1 MNEAQN
7 VTEIA
12 RNISDYGFMVVV
24 CAVFLILSMGLMVT
38 CFKWFK
44 SVIEKIMG
52 DYSKQ
57 LEKIQETATSNN
69 EAMVDIAEGL
79 IPETQLRIKNI
90 SGAYFDLASHQVM
103 HLIKKIRTENH
114 IIDREATDTKV
125 HTLLKNLFEDRN
137 SRFDCFRYR
146 GQRLS
151 DYCNRDWIEW
161 VSRVIED
168 ELYSDNGVNDERTFT
183 NVKAVYD
190 KIKLDFYHRLQQK

>member
-7 VTEIA
+7 VTEFA

-69 EAMVDIAEGL
+69 EAMLDIAEGL
-79 IPETQLRIKNI
+79 IPEHQLRIKNI
-90 SGAYFDLASHQVM
+90 SNSYFDLAAYKVAA
-103 HLIKKIRTENH
+103 LIKKIRTENH
-114 IIDREATDTKV
+114 IADHEATQRKIR
-125 HTLLKNLFEDRN
+125 TLLKNLYEDRN
-137 SRFDCFRYR
+137 SRFDSFRYR

-151 DYCNRDWIEW
+151 EYCNPEWIEQ
-161 VSRVIED
+161 VARVVEA
-168 ELYSDNGVNDERTFT
+168 ELYSENGVNDERAFT
-183 NVKAVYD
+183 NITAAYD
-190 KIKLDFYHRLQQK
+190 NIKLDFYHRLQK

>member
-7 VTEIA
+7 VTEFA

-69 EAMVDIAEGL
+69 EAMLDIAEGL

-90 SGAYFDLASHQVM
+90 SNSYFDLAAYKVAA
-103 HLIKKIRTENH
+103 LIKKIRTENH
-114 IIDREATDTKV
+114 IADREATQRKIR
-125 HTLLKNLFEDRN
+125 TLLKNLYEDRN
-137 SRFDCFRYR
+137 SRFDSFRYR

-151 DYCNRDWIEW
+151 EYCNPEWIEQ
-161 VSRVIED
+161 VARVVEA
-168 ELYSDNGVNDERTFT
+168 ELYSENGVNDERAFT
-183 NVKAVYD
+183 NITAAYD
-190 KIKLDFYHRLQQK
+190 NIKLDFYHRLQK

>member
-12 RNISDYGFMVVV
+12 RSISDYGFMVVV
-24 CAVFLILSMGLMVT
+24 SAFFLILSMGLMVT

-69 EAMVDIAEGL
+69 EAMLDIAEGL

-90 SGAYFDLASHQVM
+90 SNSYFDLAAYKVAA
-103 HLIKKIRTENH
+103 LIKKIRTENH
-114 IIDREATDTKV
+114 IADHEATQRKIR
-125 HTLLKNLFEDRN
+125 TLLKNLYEDRN
-137 SRFDCFRYR
+137 SRFDSFRYR

-151 DYCNRDWIEW
+151 EYCNPEWIEQ
-161 VSRVIED
+161 VARVVEA
-168 ELYSDNGVNDERTFT
+168 ELYSENGVNDERAFT
-183 NVKAVYD
+183 NITAAYD
-190 KIKLDFYHRLQQK
+190 NIKLDFYHRLQK

>member
-7 VTEIA
+7 VTEFA

-69 EAMVDIAEGL
+69 EAMLDIAEGL

-90 SGAYFDLASHQVM
+90 SNSYFDLAAYKVAA
-103 HLIKKIRTENH
+103 LIKKIRTENH
-114 IIDREATDTKV
+114 IADHEATQRKIR
-125 HTLLKNLFEDRN
+125 TLLKNLYEDRN
-137 SRFDCFRYR
+137 SRFDSFRYR

-151 DYCNRDWIEW
+151 AYCNPEWIEQ
-161 VSRVIED
+161 VARVVEA
-168 ELYSDNGVNDERTFT
+168 ELYSENGVNDERAFT
-183 NVKAVYD
+183 NITAAYD
-190 KIKLDFYHRLQQK
+190 NIKLDFYHRLQK

>member
-7 VTEIA
+7 VTEFA

-69 EAMVDIAEGL
+69 EAMLDIAEGL

-90 SGAYFDLASHQVM
+90 SNSYFDLAAYKVSA
-103 HLIKKIRTENH
+103 LIKKIRTENH
-114 IIDREATDTKV
+114 IADREATQRKIR
-125 HTLLKNLFEDRN
+125 TLLKNLYEDRN
-137 SRFDCFRYR
+137 SRFDSFRYR

-151 DYCNRDWIEW
+151 EYCHPEWIEQ
-161 VSRVIED
+161 VANVVEA
-168 ELYSDNGVNDERTFT
+168 ELYSENGVNDERAFT
-183 NVKAVYD
+183 NITAAYD
-190 KIKLDFYHRLQQK
+190 NIKLDFYHRLQK

>member
-7 VTEIA
+7 VTEFA

-69 EAMVDIAEGL
+69 EAMLDIAECL

-90 SGAYFDLASHQVM
+90 SNSYFDLAAYKVAA
-103 HLIKKIRTENH
+103 LIKKIRTENH
-114 IIDREATDTKV
+114 IADHEATQRKIR
-125 HTLLKNLFEDRN
+125 TLLKNLYEDRN
-137 SRFDCFRYR
+137 SRFDSFRYR

-151 DYCNRDWIEW
+151 EYCNPEWIEQ
-161 VSRVIED
+161 VARVVEA
-168 ELYSDNGVNDERTFT
+168 ELYSENGVNDERAFT
-183 NVKAVYD
+183 NITAAYD
-190 KIKLDFYHRLQQK
+190 NIKLDFYHRLQK

>member
-7 VTEIA
+7 VTEFA

-69 EAMVDIAEGL
+69 EAMLDIAEGL

-90 SGAYFDLASHQVM
+90 SNSYFDLAAYKVAA
-103 HLIKKIRTENH
+103 LIKKIRTENH
-114 IIDREATDTKV
+114 IADHEATQRKIR
-125 HTLLKNLFEDRN
+125 TLLKNLYEDRN
-137 SRFDCFRYR
+137 SRFDSFRYR

-151 DYCNRDWIEW
+151 EYCNPEWIEQIA
-161 VSRVIED
+161 RVVEA
-168 ELYSDNGVNDERTFT
+168 ELYSENGVNDERAFT
-183 NVKAVYD
+183 NITAAYD
-190 KIKLDFYHRLQQK
+190 NIKLDFYHRLQK

>member
-12 RNISDYGFMVVV
+12 RDISDYGFMVVV

-69 EAMVDIAEGL
+69 EAMLDIAEGL

-90 SGAYFDLASHQVM
+90 SNSYFDLAAYKVAA
-103 HLIKKIRTENH
+103 LIKKIRTENH
-114 IIDREATDTKV
+114 IADHEATQRKIR
-125 HTLLKNLFEDRN
+125 TLLKNLYEDRN
-137 SRFDCFRYR
+137 SRFDSFRYM

-151 DYCNRDWIEW
+151 EYCNPEWIEQ
-161 VSRVIED
+161 VARVVEA
-168 ELYSDNGVNDERTFT
+168 ELYSENGVNDERAFT
-183 NVKAVYD
+183 NITAAYD
-190 KIKLDFYHRLQQK
+190 NIKLDFYHRLQK

>member
-7 VTEIA
+7 VTEFA

-69 EAMVDIAEGL
+69 EAMLDIAEGL

-90 SGAYFDLASHQVM
+90 SNSYFDLAAYKVAA
-103 HLIKKIRTENH
+103 LIKKIRTENH
-114 IIDREATDTKV
+114 IADHEATQRKIR
-125 HTLLKNLFEDRN
+125 TLLKN
-137 SRFDCFRYR
+137 
-146 GQRLS
+146 
-151 DYCNRDWIEW
+151 
-161 VSRVIED
+161 V
-168 ELYSDNGVNDERTFT
+168 
-183 NVKAVYD
+183 
-190 KIKLDFYHRLQQK
+190 

>member
-7 VTEIA
+7 VTEFA

-69 EAMVDIAEGL
+69 EAMLDIAEGL

-90 SGAYFDLASHQVM
+90 SNSYFDLASYKVSA
-103 HLIKKIRTENH
+103 LIKKIRTENH
-114 IIDREATDTKV
+114 IADREATQRKIR
-125 HTLLKNLFEDRN
+125 TLLKNLYEDRN
-137 SRFDCFRYR
+137 SRFDSFRYR

-151 DYCNRDWIEW
+151 EYCNPEWIEQ
-161 VSRVIED
+161 VANVVEA
-168 ELYSDNGVNDERTFT
+168 ELYSENGVNDERAFT
-183 NVKAVYD
+183 NITAAYD
-190 KIKLDFYHRLQQK
+190 NIKLDFYHRLQK

>member
-7 VTEIA
+7 VTEFA

-44 SVIEKIMG
+44 SIIEKIMNG
-52 DYSKQ
+52 YSKQ
-57 LEKIQETATSNN
+57 LDKIQETAKSNN
-69 EAMVDIAEGL
+69 EAMLDIAEGL

-90 SGAYFDLASHQVM
+90 SNAYFDLAIHRVYA
-103 HLIKKIRTENH
+103 LIKRVRTENH
-114 IIDREATDTKV
+114 IANHEATDTKIR
-125 HTLLKNLFEDRN
+125 TLLKNLYEDRN

-151 DYCNRDWIEW
+151 EYCNPEWIDW
-161 VSRVIED
+161 VVQVIEA
-168 ELYSDNGVNDERTFT
+168 ELYSENGVNDERAFT

-190 KIKLDFYHRLQQK
+190 NIKLDFYHRLQK

>member
-7 VTEIA
+7 VTEFA

-57 LEKIQETATSNN
+57 LEKNQETATSNN
-69 EAMVDIAEGL
+69 EAMLDIAEGL

-90 SGAYFDLASHQVM
+90 SNSYFDLAAYKVAA
-103 HLIKKIRTENH
+103 LIKKIRTENH
-114 IIDREATDTKV
+114 IADHEATQRKIR
-125 HTLLKNLFEDRN
+125 TLLKNLYEDRN
-137 SRFDCFRYR
+137 SRFDSFRYR

-151 DYCNRDWIEW
+151 EYCNPEWIEQ
-161 VSRVIED
+161 VARVVEA
-168 ELYSDNGVNDERTFT
+168 ELYSENGVNDERAFT
-183 NVKAVYD
+183 NITAAYD
-190 KIKLDFYHRLQQK
+190 NIKLDFYHRLQK

>member
-7 VTEIA
+7 VTEFA

-44 SVIEKIMG
+44 SIIEKIMNG
-52 DYSKQ
+52 YSKQ
-57 LEKIQETATSNN
+57 LDKIQETAKSNN
-69 EAMVDIAEGL
+69 EAMLDIAEGL

-90 SGAYFDLASHQVM
+90 SNAYFDLAVHRVCA
-103 HLIKKIRTENH
+103 LIKRVRTENH
-114 IIDREATDTKV
+114 IANHEATDTKIR
-125 HTLLKNLFEDRN
+125 TLLKNLYEDRN

-151 DYCNRDWIEW
+151 EYCNPEWIDW
-161 VSRVIED
+161 VVQVIEA
-168 ELYSDNGVNDERTFT
+168 ELYSENGANDERAFT

-190 KIKLDFYHRLQQK
+190 NIKLDFYHRLQK

>member
-1 MNEAQN
+1 
-7 VTEIA
+7 
-12 RNISDYGFMVVV
+12 MVVV

-69 EAMVDIAEGL
+69 EAMLDIAEGL

-90 SGAYFDLASHQVM
+90 SNSYFDLAAYKVSA
-103 HLIKKIRTENH
+103 LIKKIRTENH
-114 IIDREATDTKV
+114 IADREATQRKIR
-125 HTLLKNLFEDRN
+125 TLLKNLYEDRN
-137 SRFDCFRYR
+137 SRFDSFRYR

-151 DYCNRDWIEW
+151 EYCNPEWIEQ
-161 VSRVIED
+161 VANVVEA
-168 ELYSDNGVNDERTFT
+168 ELYSENGVNDERAFT
-183 NVKAVYD
+183 NITAAYD
-190 KIKLDFYHRLQQK
+190 NIKLDFYHRLQK